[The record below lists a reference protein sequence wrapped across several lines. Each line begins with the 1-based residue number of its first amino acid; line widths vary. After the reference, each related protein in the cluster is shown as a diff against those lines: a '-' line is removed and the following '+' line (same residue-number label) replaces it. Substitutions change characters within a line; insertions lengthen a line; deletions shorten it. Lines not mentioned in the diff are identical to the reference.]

1 MLNEMQMR
9 KILNGSSPSSVFRE
23 LAVMDET
30 LTTDRLA
37 EMLIDEFPNLDGEV
51 VVLVW
56 NWTGLGRTNG
66 LNDERLDGLLTDHFR
81 RAGYTL
87 KE

>member
-1 MLNEMQMR
+1 
-9 KILNGSSPSSVFRE
+9 
-23 LAVMDET
+23 MDET

-37 EMLIDEFPNLDGEV
+37 EMLTDEFPNLDSEV

-56 NWTGLGRTNG
+56 NWTGLGRKNG

-81 RAGYTL
+81 RAGYKL
-87 KE
+87 KD

>member
-1 MLNEMQMR
+1 
-9 KILNGSSPSSVFRE
+9 
-23 LAVMDET
+23 
-30 LTTDRLA
+30 
-37 EMLIDEFPNLDGEV
+37 MLIDEFPNLDGEV